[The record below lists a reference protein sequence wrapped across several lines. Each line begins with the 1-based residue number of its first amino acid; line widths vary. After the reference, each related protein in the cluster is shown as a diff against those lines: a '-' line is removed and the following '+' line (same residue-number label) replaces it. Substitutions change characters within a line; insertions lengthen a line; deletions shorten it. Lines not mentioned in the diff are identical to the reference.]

1 VFQER
6 HRPVKQTEAP
16 SRTFFKKCGQGRAG
30 LTSTP
35 EVLIREGGCSSSRLL
50 VASWQ
55 RTCFIMEKID
65 PWFMLSFENDQSY
78 LPRKCTP
85 HTKPFK

>member
-1 VFQER
+1 M
-6 HRPVKQTEAP
+6 
-16 SRTFFKKCGQGRAG
+16 GRAG

-35 EVLIREGGCSSSRLL
+35 EVLIREGGCSSSGLL

-55 RTCFIMEKID
+55 RTLFIMEKID

-78 LPRKCTP
+78 PRRKCTP
-85 HTKPFK
+85 HTKTFKQMQLIRNPGQGGTGAES